1 MTVSMEDHPPAERA
15 APAPGAERRG
25 PEGRRPQRGPRPD
38 RPKRRDVSGWVI
50 LDKHVGMTSTHAVA
64 VVKRAFNA
72 KKAGHAGTLDP
83 LASGILPIA
92 LGEATKTVPFVMDG
106 RKAYRFTVQWGVETD
121 TDDAEGRPVA
131 TSDARPDRAAVEAAL
146 PAFVG
151 AIEQVPPRY
160 SAIKIQGE
168 RAYDLAREGEV
179 VELVARPVQIDRLAV
194 VEHDGERTVIE
205 AECGKGTYVRALAR
219 DLGRTLGCFGHVSA
233 LRRTRVGPFS
243 EAEACPVATLTE
255 GSPEA
260 ALAHLRPVETA
271 LDAIPEV
278 AVSRDL
284 GLRLMRGQ
292 PVILRGRDAPIE
304 GKAFAT
310 CAGILVA
317 VGDVERGELV
327 PHRVFHLGG
336 TAPGRS
342 A

>member
-1 MTVSMEDHPPAERA
+1 MTVSTDDH
-15 APAPGAERRG
+15 APAQPVEAPRHDA
-25 PEGRRPQRGPRPD
+25 RRPQQRGPRPD
-38 RPKRRDVSGWVI
+38 RPKRKDVSGWVI

-106 RKAYRFTVQWGVETD
+106 RKAYRFTVSWGVETD

-131 TSDARPDRAAVEAAL
+131 TSEARPERAAVEAAL

-168 RAYDLAREGEV
+168 RAYDLARDGET
-179 VELVARPVQIDRLAV
+179 VELVARPVQIDRLEV
-194 VEHDGERTVIE
+194 VAHEDGQTVIE

-219 DLGRTLGCFGHVSA
+219 DLGRMLGCYGHVAA
-233 LRRTRVGPFS
+233 LRRTRVGPFA
-243 EAEACPVATLTE
+243 EAEACTVADLTDQ
-255 GSPEA
+255 GPEA

-271 LDAIPEV
+271 LDAIPGV
-278 AVSRDL
+278 AVSRDM

-292 PVILRGRDAPIE
+292 SVILRGRDAPVS

-310 CAGILVA
+310 CSGILVA

-336 TAPGRS
+336 TAPGR